1 MTPRL
6 IQRFIEK
13 QAYGVCSKIG
23 NKLRISSNSIR
34 LYFVYASLF
43 TFGSPIILY
52 FSLHFFIN
60 IRKYIRQSSNSRE
73 TLF

>member
-1 MTPRL
+1 MKPKL

-13 QAYGVCSKIG
+13 KAFGVCNHIG
-23 NKLRISSNSIR
+23 NKLHISTNSIR

-60 IRKYIRQSSNSRE
+60 IRKYIRQSSNVRE
-73 TLF
+73 KLF